1 MNPLLSVITAFGLA
15 GAAGLNA
22 YIPLLLVSVLG
33 HLGYL
38 KLSEPFDILA
48 SIPAMIAIAVLLV
61 IEIVID
67 KIPAADS
74 LNDAIQTFVRPA
86 AGAVLFAS
94 QSGVVSSIDPLVA
107 LILGLIMALGVH
119 GTKAVTRPAINAGT
133 MGIGAPFMS
142 LAEDIVALVGSVLA
156 IFLPVLFVIFALVMA
171 FVIWRLIVLAR
182 RVRGKLRPEAS

>member
-1 MNPLLSVITAFGLA
+1 MNALTGVITAFGLA

-33 HLGYL
+33 RFGYIQ
-38 KLSEPFDILA
+38 LSSPFDILA
-48 SIPAMIAIAVLLV
+48 STPAMIAIGVLLV
-61 IEIVID
+61 IEVVID

-74 LNDAIQTFVRPA
+74 VNDAIQTFVRPA

-94 QSGVVSSIDPLVA
+94 QSGVVSGIDPVIA
-107 LILGLIMALGVH
+107 LILGLVMALGVH
-119 GTKAVTRPAINAGT
+119 GTKAITRPAINVGT
-133 MGIGAPFMS
+133 MGIGAPVMS
-142 LAEDIVALVGSVLA
+142 VAEDVVALVGSVLA

-182 RVRGKLRPEAS
+182 RVRGKLRPGAS